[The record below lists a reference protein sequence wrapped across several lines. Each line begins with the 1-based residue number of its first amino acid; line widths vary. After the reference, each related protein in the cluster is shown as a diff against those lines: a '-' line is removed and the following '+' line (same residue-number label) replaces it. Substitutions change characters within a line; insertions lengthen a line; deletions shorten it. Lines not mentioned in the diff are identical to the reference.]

1 MPSPVQKVP
10 ALEIFVPAEAVPSP
24 VQTLG
29 KANEKRDFLSRL
41 PRLQWKKQIPP
52 WLRPQPTRS
61 APVRLPVDS
70 TPSRLQLNPG
80 RRKNPYSGFARAR
93 TQAYR
98 LTGPGEKKTK
108 TRTPRAPPAPFSGM
122 LSERERAL
130 SRRHNSA
137 SSSAAAAAAPR
148 LVLHR
153 SLRRPG
159 PCPPTRTYSGG
170 GGGGGGA
177 FSLEIPLGCGRRE
190 EPAGGRTAPAP
201 TARALL
207 GAMDNLSDALKKLKI
222 TAIDISEDS
231 LEGCLD
237 CLLQALA
244 QNNMETSEKLQG
256 SGILQLFASLLTPH
270 SPCTAK
276 VANIIAEVA
285 KNEFMRLPCVDAGL
299 IPPLVQLLNC
309 KDQEVLLQTGRALGN
324 ICYDSHSLQ
333 AQLINMGVIPTLV
346 KLLGIHCQNSALTEM
361 CLVAFGNL
369 AELESSKEQFAYTNV
384 AEELVKLFKKQ
395 MEHDKKEMIFEVLA
409 PLAENDVIKL
419 QLVEAGLV
427 ECLLEI
433 VQQTV
438 DSEREEDMAEL
449 KTASDLMVLL
459 LLGDESMQKLFEGG
473 KGSVFQRVLS
483 WIPSNNHQLQLAG
496 ALAIANFA
504 RNDGNCIH
512 MVDNGIVQKLM
523 DLLDRH
529 VEDGNVTV
537 QHAAL
542 SALRNLAIPVVNKAK
557 MLSAGVA
564 EAVLKFLK
572 SEMPPVQFKLLGTL
586 RMLIDAQVEAA
597 EQLGKNVK
605 LVQRLVEWCEAK
617 DHAGVMGESNRL
629 LSALI
634 RHSKSKDVIKTIVEN
649 GGVKHLVT
657 MATSEHVIMQNEA
670 LVALALI
677 AALELVTAE
686 KDLENAKLVPIL
698 HRLLAD
704 DRSAPEIKYNSMV
717 LICALVGSEPLH
729 KEVRSL
735 AVLEV
740 VSRLRSHENK
750 TVAQQASLTE
760 QRLAV
765 NS

>member
-1 MPSPVQKVP
+1 M
-10 ALEIFVPAEAVPSP
+10 
-24 VQTLG
+24 
-29 KANEKRDFLSRL
+29 
-41 PRLQWKKQIPP
+41 
-52 WLRPQPTRS
+52 
-61 APVRLPVDS
+61 VRFS
-70 TPSRLQLNPG
+70 
-80 RRKNPYSGFARAR
+80 
-93 TQAYR
+93 
-98 LTGPGEKKTK
+98 
-108 TRTPRAPPAPFSGM
+108 TRTFLLEHLQFFTS
-122 LSERERAL
+122 
-130 SRRHNSA
+130 
-137 SSSAAAAAAPR
+137 
-148 LVLHR
+148 LV
-153 SLRRPG
+153 
-159 PCPPTRTYSGG
+159 
-170 GGGGGGA
+170 
-177 FSLEIPLGCGRRE
+177 
-190 EPAGGRTAPAP
+190 
-201 TARALL
+201 
-207 GAMDNLSDALKKLKI
+207 K
-222 TAIDISEDS
+222 
-231 LEGCLD
+231 
-237 CLLQALA
+237 
-244 QNNMETSEKLQG
+244 
-256 SGILQLFASLLTPH
+256 
-270 SPCTAK
+270 
-276 VANIIAEVA
+276 
-285 KNEFMRLPCVDAGL
+285 FMRNPCVDAGL

-324 ICYDSHSLQ
+324 ICYDSHEGRNAVDHAGGAHIVVDHIRSLCSKTDPASEKLLTVFCGMLMNYSNENGKQ
-333 AQLINMGVIPTLV
+333 HQKFALCLPGEQPHQKKKEKRKQLNSTILLFGVSMCVTEGHGAIAIQVLDTLQSQLINMGVIPTLV
-346 KLLGIHCQNSALTEM
+346 KLLGIHCQNAALTEM

-369 AELESSKEQFAYTNV
+369 AELESSKEQFAYTNI

-395 MEHDKKEMIFEVLA
+395 IEHDKKEMIFEVLA

-433 VQQTV
+433 VQKTV
-438 DSEREEDMAEL
+438 DSDKEDDVAEL

-483 WIPSNNHQLQLAG
+483 WIPSNSHQLQLAG

-564 EAVLKFLK
+564 EAVLKFLR

-586 RMLIDAQVEAA
+586 RMLIDAQAEAA

-605 LVQRLVEWCEAK
+605 LVERLVEWCEAK

-634 RHSKSKDVIKTIVEN
+634 RHSKSKEVIRTIVQS
-649 GGVKHLVT
+649 GGIKHLVT

-686 KDLENAKLVPIL
+686 KDLENAQLVQIL
-698 HRLLAD
+698 HRLLSD

-717 LICALVGSEPLH
+717 LICALIGSEPLQ
-729 KEVRSL
+729 KEVQSM
-735 AVLEV
+735 AFLEV
-740 VSRLRSHENK
+740 VSKLRSHENK

-765 NS
+765 ES

>member
-1 MPSPVQKVP
+1 M
-10 ALEIFVPAEAVPSP
+10 A
-24 VQTLG
+24 
-29 KANEKRDFLSRL
+29 
-41 PRLQWKKQIPP
+41 
-52 WLRPQPTRS
+52 
-61 APVRLPVDS
+61 
-70 TPSRLQLNPG
+70 
-80 RRKNPYSGFARAR
+80 
-93 TQAYR
+93 
-98 LTGPGEKKTK
+98 
-108 TRTPRAPPAPFSGM
+108 
-122 LSERERAL
+122 
-130 SRRHNSA
+130 
-137 SSSAAAAAAPR
+137 
-148 LVLHR
+148 
-153 SLRRPG
+153 
-159 PCPPTRTYSGG
+159 
-170 GGGGGGA
+170 
-177 FSLEIPLGCGRRE
+177 
-190 EPAGGRTAPAP
+190 
-201 TARALL
+201 
-207 GAMDNLSDALKKLKI
+207 DNLSDTLKKLKI
-222 TAIDISEDS
+222 TAVDKTEDS

-244 QNNMETSEKLQG
+244 QNNTETSEKIQA
-256 SGILQLFASLLTPH
+256 SGILQLFASLLTPQ
-270 SPCTAK
+270 SSCKAK

-285 KNEFMRLPCVDAGL
+285 KNEFMRIPCVDAGL
-299 IPPLVQLLNC
+299 ISPLVQLLNS

-346 KLLGIHCQNSALTEM
+346 KLLGIHCQNAALTEM

-369 AELESSKEQFAYTNV
+369 AELESSKEQFASTNI

-395 MEHDKKEMIFEVLA
+395 IEHDKREMIFEVLA
-409 PLAENDVIKL
+409 PLAENDAIKL

-433 VQQTV
+433 VQQKV
-438 DSEREEDMAEL
+438 DSDKEDDITEL
-449 KTASDLMVLL
+449 KTGSDLMVLL

-504 RNDGNCIH
+504 RNDANCIH
-512 MVDNGIVQKLM
+512 MVDNGIVEKLM

-542 SALRNLAIPVVNKAK
+542 SALRNLAIPVINKAK
-557 MLSAGVA
+557 MLSAGVT

-586 RMLIDAQVEAA
+586 RMLIDAQEAA

-605 LVQRLVEWCEAK
+605 LVERLVEWCEAK

-634 RHSKSKDVIKTIVEN
+634 RHSKSKDVIKTIVQS
-649 GGVKHLVT
+649 GGIKHLVT

-677 AALELVTAE
+677 AALELGTAE
-686 KDLENAKLVPIL
+686 KDLESAKLVQIL

-704 DRSAPEIKYNSMV
+704 ERSAPEIKYNSMV
-717 LICALVGSEPLH
+717 LICALMGSECLH
-729 KEVRSL
+729 KEVQDL
-735 AVLEV
+735 AFLDV
-740 VSRLRSHENK
+740 VSKLRSHENK
-750 TVAQQASLTE
+750 SVAQQASLTE
-760 QRLAV
+760 QRLTV
-765 NS
+765 ES

>member
-1 MPSPVQKVP
+1 M
-10 ALEIFVPAEAVPSP
+10 A
-24 VQTLG
+24 
-29 KANEKRDFLSRL
+29 
-41 PRLQWKKQIPP
+41 
-52 WLRPQPTRS
+52 
-61 APVRLPVDS
+61 
-70 TPSRLQLNPG
+70 
-80 RRKNPYSGFARAR
+80 
-93 TQAYR
+93 
-98 LTGPGEKKTK
+98 
-108 TRTPRAPPAPFSGM
+108 
-122 LSERERAL
+122 
-130 SRRHNSA
+130 
-137 SSSAAAAAAPR
+137 
-148 LVLHR
+148 
-153 SLRRPG
+153 
-159 PCPPTRTYSGG
+159 
-170 GGGGGGA
+170 
-177 FSLEIPLGCGRRE
+177 
-190 EPAGGRTAPAP
+190 
-201 TARALL
+201 
-207 GAMDNLSDALKKLKI
+207 DNLSEALKKLKI
-222 TAIDISEDS
+222 TTTDSTADS

-244 QNNMETSEKLQG
+244 QNNMETSEKIQKSGVLQV
-256 SGILQLFASLLTPH
+256 FASLLMPQ
-270 SPCTAK
+270 SSCTAK

-285 KNEFMRLPCVDAGL
+285 RNEFMRNPCVDAAL

-309 KDQEVLLQTGRALGN
+309 KDQEILLQTGRALGN
-324 ICYDSHSLQ
+324 ICYDSHTLQ
-333 AQLINMGVIPTLV
+333 SQLINMGVIPTLV
-346 KLLGIHCQNSALTEM
+346 KLLGIHCQNAALMEM

-395 MEHDKKEMIFEVLA
+395 IEHDKKEMIFEVLA

-433 VQQTV
+433 VQNTV
-438 DSEREEDMAEL
+438 DSDKEEDIAEL
-449 KTASDLMVLL
+449 KTSSDLMVLL

-483 WIPSNNHQLQLAG
+483 WIPSNSHQLQLAG

-529 VEDGNVTV
+529 VENGNVTV

-564 EAVLKFLK
+564 EAVLKFLR

-586 RMLIDAQVEAA
+586 RMLIDAQAEAA

-605 LVQRLVEWCEAK
+605 LVERLVEWCEAK

-634 RHSKSKDVIKTIVEN
+634 RHSKSKDVIRTIVQS
-649 GGVKHLVT
+649 GGIKHLVT

-677 AALELVTAE
+677 AALELGTAE
-686 KDLENAKLVPIL
+686 KDLENAQLVQIL
-698 HRLLAD
+698 HRLLSD

-717 LICALVGSEPLH
+717 LICALIGSEPLQ
-729 KEVRSL
+729 KEVQSM
-735 AVLEV
+735 AFLEV
-740 VSRLRSHENK
+740 VSKLRSHENK

-765 NS
+765 ES

>member
-1 MPSPVQKVP
+1 M
-10 ALEIFVPAEAVPSP
+10 A
-24 VQTLG
+24 
-29 KANEKRDFLSRL
+29 
-41 PRLQWKKQIPP
+41 
-52 WLRPQPTRS
+52 
-61 APVRLPVDS
+61 
-70 TPSRLQLNPG
+70 
-80 RRKNPYSGFARAR
+80 
-93 TQAYR
+93 
-98 LTGPGEKKTK
+98 
-108 TRTPRAPPAPFSGM
+108 
-122 LSERERAL
+122 
-130 SRRHNSA
+130 
-137 SSSAAAAAAPR
+137 
-148 LVLHR
+148 
-153 SLRRPG
+153 
-159 PCPPTRTYSGG
+159 
-170 GGGGGGA
+170 
-177 FSLEIPLGCGRRE
+177 
-190 EPAGGRTAPAP
+190 
-201 TARALL
+201 
-207 GAMDNLSDALKKLKI
+207 DNLSDTLKKLKI
-222 TAIDISEDS
+222 TAVDRTEDS

-244 QNNMETSEKLQG
+244 QNNMETSENIQG
-256 SGILQLFASLLTPH
+256 SGTLQLFANLLTPQ
-270 SPCTAK
+270 SSCTAK

-285 KNEFMRLPCVDAGL
+285 KNEFMRIPCVDAGL
-299 IPPLVQLLNC
+299 ISPLVQLLNS

-346 KLLGIHCQNSALTEM
+346 KLLGIHCQNAALTEM

-369 AELESSKEQFAYTNV
+369 AELESSKEQFASTNI

-395 MEHDKKEMIFEVLA
+395 IEHDKREMIFEVLA
-409 PLAENDVIKL
+409 PLAENDAIKL

-433 VQQTV
+433 VEQKV
-438 DSEREEDMAEL
+438 DSEKEDDIAEL

-473 KGSVFQRVLS
+473 KGNVFQKVLS
-483 WIPSNNHQLQLAG
+483 WLPSNNHQLQLAG

-512 MVDNGIVQKLM
+512 MVDSGIVEKLM

-542 SALRNLAIPVVNKAK
+542 SALRNLAIPVINKAK
-557 MLSAGVA
+557 MLSAGVTD
-564 EAVLKFLK
+564 AVLKFLK

-586 RMLIDAQVEAA
+586 RMLIDAQEAA

-605 LVQRLVEWCEAK
+605 LVERLVEWCEAK

-634 RHSKSKDVIKTIVEN
+634 RHSKSKDVIKTIVQS
-649 GGVKHLVT
+649 GGIKHLVT

-677 AALELVTAE
+677 AALELGTAE
-686 KDLENAKLVPIL
+686 KDLESAKLVQIL

-704 DRSAPEIKYNSMV
+704 ERSAPEIKYNSMV
-717 LICALVGSEPLH
+717 LICAVMGSESLH
-729 KEVRSL
+729 KEVQDL
-735 AVLEV
+735 AFLDVI
-740 VSRLRSHENK
+740 SKLRSHENK
-750 TVAQQASLTE
+750 SVAQQASLTE
-760 QRLAV
+760 QRLTV
-765 NS
+765 ES

>member
-1 MPSPVQKVP
+1 M
-10 ALEIFVPAEAVPSP
+10 A
-24 VQTLG
+24 
-29 KANEKRDFLSRL
+29 
-41 PRLQWKKQIPP
+41 
-52 WLRPQPTRS
+52 
-61 APVRLPVDS
+61 
-70 TPSRLQLNPG
+70 
-80 RRKNPYSGFARAR
+80 
-93 TQAYR
+93 
-98 LTGPGEKKTK
+98 
-108 TRTPRAPPAPFSGM
+108 
-122 LSERERAL
+122 
-130 SRRHNSA
+130 
-137 SSSAAAAAAPR
+137 
-148 LVLHR
+148 
-153 SLRRPG
+153 
-159 PCPPTRTYSGG
+159 
-170 GGGGGGA
+170 
-177 FSLEIPLGCGRRE
+177 
-190 EPAGGRTAPAP
+190 
-201 TARALL
+201 
-207 GAMDNLSDALKKLKI
+207 DNLSDALKKLKI
-222 TAIDISEDS
+222 TATDSTADS

-244 QNNMETSEKLQG
+244 QNNTETSEKIQKSGVLQV
-256 SGILQLFASLLTPH
+256 FASLLMPQ
-270 SPCTAK
+270 SSCTAK

-285 KNEFMRLPCVDAGL
+285 RNEFMRNPCVDAGL
-299 IPPLVQLLNC
+299 IPPLVQMLNC

-324 ICYDSHSLQ
+324 ICYDSHTLQ
-333 AQLINMGVIPTLV
+333 SQLINMGVIPTLV
-346 KLLGIHCQNSALTEM
+346 KLLGIHCQNAALTEM

-369 AELESSKEQFAYTNV
+369 AELESSKEQFAYTNI

-395 MEHDKKEMIFEVLA
+395 VEHDKKEMIFEVLA

-433 VQQTV
+433 VQKTV
-438 DSEREEDMAEL
+438 DSDKEDDVAEL

-483 WIPSNNHQLQLAG
+483 WIPSNSHQLQLAG

-564 EAVLKFLK
+564 EAVLKFLR

-586 RMLIDAQVEAA
+586 RMLIDAQAEAA
-597 EQLGKNVK
+597 EQLGKNAK
-605 LVQRLVEWCEAK
+605 LVERLVEWCEAK

-634 RHSKSKDVIKTIVEN
+634 RHSKSKDVIRTIVQS
-649 GGVKHLVT
+649 GGIKHLVT

-686 KDLENAKLVPIL
+686 KDLENAQLVQIL
-698 HRLLAD
+698 YRLLSD

-717 LICALVGSEPLH
+717 LVCALTGSESLQ
-729 KEVRSL
+729 KEVQNM
-735 AVLEV
+735 AFLEV
-740 VSRLRSHENK
+740 VSKLRSHENK

-765 NS
+765 ES

>member
-1 MPSPVQKVP
+1 
-10 ALEIFVPAEAVPSP
+10 
-24 VQTLG
+24 
-29 KANEKRDFLSRL
+29 
-41 PRLQWKKQIPP
+41 
-52 WLRPQPTRS
+52 
-61 APVRLPVDS
+61 
-70 TPSRLQLNPG
+70 
-80 RRKNPYSGFARAR
+80 
-93 TQAYR
+93 
-98 LTGPGEKKTK
+98 
-108 TRTPRAPPAPFSGM
+108 
-122 LSERERAL
+122 
-130 SRRHNSA
+130 
-137 SSSAAAAAAPR
+137 
-148 LVLHR
+148 
-153 SLRRPG
+153 
-159 PCPPTRTYSGG
+159 
-170 GGGGGGA
+170 
-177 FSLEIPLGCGRRE
+177 
-190 EPAGGRTAPAP
+190 
-201 TARALL
+201 
-207 GAMDNLSDALKKLKI
+207 MDNLSDALQKLKI
-222 TAIDISEDS
+222 TAADRAEGS

-244 QNNMETSEKLQG
+244 QNNTETSEKIQG
-256 SGILQLFASLLTPH
+256 SGVLQLLANLLTPQ
-270 SPCTAK
+270 SSCTAR

-285 KNEFMRLPCVDAGL
+285 KNEFMRIPCVDAGL
-299 IPPLVQLLNC
+299 VSPLVQLLNS

-346 KLLGIHCQNSALTEM
+346 KLLGIHCHNAALTEM

-369 AELESSKEQFAYTNV
+369 AELESSKEQFASTNI

-395 MEHDKKEMIFEVLA
+395 IEHDKREMVFEVLA
-409 PLAENDVIKL
+409 PLAENDAIKL

-433 VQQTV
+433 VQQKV
-438 DSEREEDMAEL
+438 DSDKEDDVAEL

-483 WIPSNNHQLQLAG
+483 WIPSNNNQLQLAG

-512 MVDNGIVQKLM
+512 MVDSGIVEKLM

-529 VEDGNVTV
+529 EEDGSVTV

-557 MLSAGVA
+557 MLSAGVTGT
-564 EAVLKFLK
+564 VLKFLK

-586 RMLIDAQVEAA
+586 RMLIDAQEAA
-597 EQLGKNVK
+597 EQLGKNAK
-605 LVQRLVEWCEAK
+605 LVERLVEWCEAK

-634 RHSKSKDVIKTIVEN
+634 RHSKSKDVIKTIVQS
-649 GGVKHLVT
+649 GGIKHLVT

-677 AALELVTAE
+677 AALELGPAE
-686 KDLENAKLVPIL
+686 KDLESAQLVQIL

-704 DRSAPEIKYNSMV
+704 ERSAPEIKYNSMV
-717 LICALVGSEPLH
+717 LICALMGSESLY
-729 KEVRSL
+729 KEVQDL
-735 AVLEV
+735 AFLDV
-740 VSRLRSHENK
+740 VSKLRSHENK
-750 TVAQQASLTE
+750 SVAQQASLTE
-760 QRLAV
+760 QRLTV
-765 NS
+765 ES

>member
-1 MPSPVQKVP
+1 MR
-10 ALEIFVPAEAVPSP
+10 
-24 VQTLG
+24 TLI
-29 KANEKRDFLSRL
+29 S
-41 PRLQWKKQIPP
+41 
-52 WLRPQPTRS
+52 
-61 APVRLPVDS
+61 
-70 TPSRLQLNPG
+70 
-80 RRKNPYSGFARAR
+80 
-93 TQAYR
+93 
-98 LTGPGEKKTK
+98 
-108 TRTPRAPPAPFSGM
+108 FS
-122 LSERERAL
+122 
-130 SRRHNSA
+130 
-137 SSSAAAAAAPR
+137 
-148 LVLHR
+148 
-153 SLRRPG
+153 
-159 PCPPTRTYSGG
+159 
-170 GGGGGGA
+170 
-177 FSLEIPLGCGRRE
+177 F
-190 EPAGGRTAPAP
+190 
-201 TARALL
+201 
-207 GAMDNLSDALKKLKI
+207 LKI
-222 TAIDISEDS
+222 TSTDSTADS

-244 QNNMETSEKLQG
+244 QNNVETSEKIQKSGVLQV
-256 SGILQLFASLLTPH
+256 FASLLTPQ
-270 SPCTAK
+270 SSCTAK

-285 KNEFMRLPCVDAGL
+285 RNEFMRNPCVDAGL

-324 ICYDSHSLQ
+324 ICYDSHTLQ
-333 AQLINMGVIPTLV
+333 SQLINMGVIPTLV
-346 KLLGIHCQNSALTEM
+346 KLLGIHCQNAALTEM

-369 AELESSKEQFAYTNV
+369 AELESSKEQFAYTNI
-384 AEELVKLFKKQ
+384 AEELVKLFKEQ
-395 MEHDKKEMIFEVLA
+395 IEHDKKEMIFEVLA

-433 VQQTV
+433 VQKTV
-438 DSEREEDMAEL
+438 DSDKEDDIAEL

-483 WIPSNNHQLQLAG
+483 WIPSNSHQLQLAG

-564 EAVLKFLK
+564 EAVLKFLR

-586 RMLIDAQVEAA
+586 RMLIDAQAEAA

-605 LVQRLVEWCEAK
+605 LVERLVEWCEAK

-634 RHSKSKDVIKTIVEN
+634 RHSKSKDVIRTIVQS
-649 GGVKHLVT
+649 GGIKHLVT

-686 KDLENAKLVPIL
+686 KDLENAQLVQIL
-698 HRLLAD
+698 HRLLSD

-717 LICALVGSEPLH
+717 LICALIGSGEACLH
-729 KEVRSL
+729 NLRLVYSNSINRLKITTVKCVLSL
-735 AVLEV
+735 
-740 VSRLRSHENK
+740 
-750 TVAQQASLTE
+750 
-760 QRLAV
+760 
-765 NS
+765 

>member
-1 MPSPVQKVP
+1 
-10 ALEIFVPAEAVPSP
+10 
-24 VQTLG
+24 
-29 KANEKRDFLSRL
+29 
-41 PRLQWKKQIPP
+41 
-52 WLRPQPTRS
+52 
-61 APVRLPVDS
+61 
-70 TPSRLQLNPG
+70 
-80 RRKNPYSGFARAR
+80 
-93 TQAYR
+93 
-98 LTGPGEKKTK
+98 
-108 TRTPRAPPAPFSGM
+108 
-122 LSERERAL
+122 
-130 SRRHNSA
+130 
-137 SSSAAAAAAPR
+137 
-148 LVLHR
+148 
-153 SLRRPG
+153 
-159 PCPPTRTYSGG
+159 
-170 GGGGGGA
+170 
-177 FSLEIPLGCGRRE
+177 
-190 EPAGGRTAPAP
+190 
-201 TARALL
+201 
-207 GAMDNLSDALKKLKI
+207 MDNLSDALKKLKI
-222 TAIDISEDS
+222 TTTDSTADS

-244 QNNMETSEKLQG
+244 QNNTETSEKIQKSGVLQV
-256 SGILQLFASLLTPH
+256 FASLLTPQ
-270 SPCTAK
+270 SSCTAK

-285 KNEFMRLPCVDAGL
+285 RNEFMRNPCVDAGL

-324 ICYDSHSLQ
+324 ICYDSHEGRNAVDHAGGAHIVVDHIRSLCNKTDPASEKLLTVFCGMLMNYSNENDTLQ
-333 AQLINMGVIPTLV
+333 SQLINMGVIPTLV
-346 KLLGIHCQNSALTEM
+346 KLLGIHCQNAALTEM

-369 AELESSKEQFAYTNV
+369 AELESSKEQFAYTNI

-395 MEHDKKEMIFEVLA
+395 IEHDKKEMIFEVLA

-433 VQQTV
+433 VQKTV
-438 DSEREEDMAEL
+438 DSDKEDDVAEL

-483 WIPSNNHQLQLAG
+483 WIPSNSHQLQLAG

-564 EAVLKFLK
+564 EAVLKFLR

-586 RMLIDAQVEAA
+586 RMLIDAQAKHHAAVRSPSLLPLWDGGEKQDSEAPEAA
-597 EQLGKNVK
+597 EQLGKNAK
-605 LVQRLVEWCEAK
+605 LVERLVEWCEAK

-634 RHSKSKDVIKTIVEN
+634 RHSKSKDVIRTIVQS
-649 GGVKHLVT
+649 GGIKHLVT

-686 KDLENAKLVPIL
+686 KDLENAQLVQIL
-698 HRLLAD
+698 HRLLSD

-717 LICALVGSEPLH
+717 LICALIGSEPLQ
-729 KEVRSL
+729 KEVQSM
-735 AVLEV
+735 AFLEV
-740 VSRLRSHENK
+740 VSKLRSHENK

-765 NS
+765 ES

>member
-1 MPSPVQKVP
+1 M
-10 ALEIFVPAEAVPSP
+10 A
-24 VQTLG
+24 
-29 KANEKRDFLSRL
+29 
-41 PRLQWKKQIPP
+41 
-52 WLRPQPTRS
+52 
-61 APVRLPVDS
+61 
-70 TPSRLQLNPG
+70 
-80 RRKNPYSGFARAR
+80 
-93 TQAYR
+93 
-98 LTGPGEKKTK
+98 
-108 TRTPRAPPAPFSGM
+108 
-122 LSERERAL
+122 
-130 SRRHNSA
+130 
-137 SSSAAAAAAPR
+137 
-148 LVLHR
+148 
-153 SLRRPG
+153 
-159 PCPPTRTYSGG
+159 
-170 GGGGGGA
+170 
-177 FSLEIPLGCGRRE
+177 
-190 EPAGGRTAPAP
+190 
-201 TARALL
+201 
-207 GAMDNLSDALKKLKI
+207 DNLSDALKKLEI
-222 TAIDISEDS
+222 TTTDSTADS

-244 QNNMETSEKLQG
+244 QNNMETSEKIQKSGVLQVFG
-256 SGILQLFASLLTPH
+256 SLLTPQ
-270 SPCTAK
+270 SSCTAK

-285 KNEFMRLPCVDAGL
+285 RNEFMRNPCVDAGL

-324 ICYDSHSLQ
+324 ICYDSHTLQ
-333 AQLINMGVIPTLV
+333 SQLINMGVIPTLV
-346 KLLGIHCQNSALTEM
+346 KLLGIHCQNAALTEM

-369 AELESSKEQFAYTNV
+369 AELESSKEQFAYTNI

-395 MEHDKKEMIFEVLA
+395 IEHDKREMIFEVLA

-433 VQQTV
+433 VQKTV
-438 DSEREEDMAEL
+438 DSDKEDDVAEL

-473 KGSVFQRVLS
+473 KGSVFQRVLL
-483 WIPSNNHQLQLAG
+483 WIPSNSHQLQLAG

-564 EAVLKFLK
+564 EAVLKFLR

-586 RMLIDAQVEAA
+586 RMLIDAQAEAA

-605 LVQRLVEWCEAK
+605 LVERLVEWCEAK

-634 RHSKSKDVIKTIVEN
+634 RHSKSKDVIRTIVQS
-649 GGVKHLVT
+649 GGIKHLVT

-686 KDLENAKLVPIL
+686 KDLENAQLVQIL
-698 HRLLAD
+698 HRLLSD

-717 LICALVGSEPLH
+717 LICALIGSEPLQ
-729 KEVRSL
+729 KEVQSM
-735 AVLEV
+735 AFLEV
-740 VSRLRSHENK
+740 ISKLRSHENK

-765 NS
+765 ES

>member
-1 MPSPVQKVP
+1 
-10 ALEIFVPAEAVPSP
+10 
-24 VQTLG
+24 
-29 KANEKRDFLSRL
+29 
-41 PRLQWKKQIPP
+41 
-52 WLRPQPTRS
+52 
-61 APVRLPVDS
+61 
-70 TPSRLQLNPG
+70 
-80 RRKNPYSGFARAR
+80 
-93 TQAYR
+93 
-98 LTGPGEKKTK
+98 
-108 TRTPRAPPAPFSGM
+108 
-122 LSERERAL
+122 
-130 SRRHNSA
+130 
-137 SSSAAAAAAPR
+137 
-148 LVLHR
+148 
-153 SLRRPG
+153 
-159 PCPPTRTYSGG
+159 
-170 GGGGGGA
+170 
-177 FSLEIPLGCGRRE
+177 
-190 EPAGGRTAPAP
+190 
-201 TARALL
+201 
-207 GAMDNLSDALKKLKI
+207 MDNLSDALKKLKI
-222 TAIDISEDS
+222 TAVDSKADS

-244 QNNMETSEKLQG
+244 QNNIETSEKIQK
-256 SGILQLFASLLTPH
+256 SGILQVFASLLTPQ
-270 SPCTAK
+270 SSCTAK
-276 VANIIAEVA
+276 VANVIAEVA
-285 KNEFMRLPCVDAGL
+285 KNEFMRNPCVDAGL

-324 ICYDSHSLQ
+324 ICYDSHTLQ
-333 AQLINMGVIPTLV
+333 SQLINMGVIPTLV

-369 AELESSKEQFAYTNV
+369 AELESSKEQFAYTNI

-395 MEHDKKEMIFEVLA
+395 IEHDKKEMIFEVLA
-409 PLAENDVIKL
+409 PLAENDIIKL

-433 VQQTV
+433 VQKTV
-438 DSEREEDMAEL
+438 DSDKEDDITEL

-473 KGSVFQRVLS
+473 KGSVFQRVLL
-483 WIPSNNHQLQLAG
+483 WIPSNSHQLQLAG
-496 ALAIANFA
+496 ALAVANFA

-564 EAVLKFLK
+564 EAVLKFLR

-586 RMLIDAQVEAA
+586 RMLIDAQEAA

-605 LVQRLVEWCEAK
+605 LVERLVEWCEAK

-634 RHSKSKDVIKTIVEN
+634 RHSKSKDVIRTIVQS
-649 GGVKHLVT
+649 GGIKHLVT

-677 AALELVTAE
+677 AALELATAE
-686 KDLENAKLVPIL
+686 KDLESAQLVQIL
-698 HRLLAD
+698 HRLLSD
-704 DRSAPEIKYNSMV
+704 ERSAPEIKYNSMV
-717 LICALVGSEPLH
+717 LICALMGSEPLH
-729 KEVRSL
+729 KEVQSL
-735 AVLEV
+735 TFLEV
-740 VSRLRSHENK
+740 VSKLRSHENK

-765 NS
+765 ES

>member
-1 MPSPVQKVP
+1 M
-10 ALEIFVPAEAVPSP
+10 A
-24 VQTLG
+24 
-29 KANEKRDFLSRL
+29 
-41 PRLQWKKQIPP
+41 
-52 WLRPQPTRS
+52 
-61 APVRLPVDS
+61 
-70 TPSRLQLNPG
+70 
-80 RRKNPYSGFARAR
+80 
-93 TQAYR
+93 
-98 LTGPGEKKTK
+98 
-108 TRTPRAPPAPFSGM
+108 
-122 LSERERAL
+122 
-130 SRRHNSA
+130 
-137 SSSAAAAAAPR
+137 
-148 LVLHR
+148 
-153 SLRRPG
+153 
-159 PCPPTRTYSGG
+159 
-170 GGGGGGA
+170 
-177 FSLEIPLGCGRRE
+177 
-190 EPAGGRTAPAP
+190 
-201 TARALL
+201 
-207 GAMDNLSDALKKLKI
+207 DNLSDTLKKLKI
-222 TAIDISEDS
+222 TAVDRTEDS

-244 QNNMETSEKLQG
+244 QNNMETSEKIQA
-256 SGILQLFASLLTPH
+256 SGILQLFASLLTPQ
-270 SPCTAK
+270 SSFKAK

-285 KNEFMRLPCVDAGL
+285 KNEFMRIPCVDAGL
-299 IPPLVQLLNC
+299 ISPLVQLLNS

-346 KLLGIHCQNSALTEM
+346 KLLGIHCQNAALTEM

-369 AELESSKEQFAYTNV
+369 AELESSKEQFASTNI

-395 MEHDKKEMIFEVLA
+395 IEHDKREMIFEVLA
-409 PLAENDVIKL
+409 PLAENDAIKL

-433 VQQTV
+433 VQQKV
-438 DSEREEDMAEL
+438 DSDKEDDITEL
-449 KTASDLMVLL
+449 KTGSDLMVLL

-512 MVDNGIVQKLM
+512 MVDNGIVEKLM

-542 SALRNLAIPVVNKAK
+542 SALRNLAIPVINKAK
-557 MLSAGVA
+557 MLSAGVT
-564 EAVLKFLK
+564 ETVLKFLK

-586 RMLIDAQVEAA
+586 RMLIDAQEAA

-605 LVQRLVEWCEAK
+605 LVERLVEWCEAK

-634 RHSKSKDVIKTIVEN
+634 RHSKSKDVIKTIVQS
-649 GGVKHLVT
+649 GGIKHLVT

-677 AALELVTAE
+677 AALELGTAE
-686 KDLENAKLVPIL
+686 KDLESAKLVQIL

-704 DRSAPEIKYNSMV
+704 ERSAPEIKYNSMV
-717 LICALVGSEPLH
+717 LICALMGSESLH
-729 KEVRSL
+729 KEVQDL
-735 AVLEV
+735 AFLDV
-740 VSRLRSHENK
+740 VSKLRSHENK
-750 TVAQQASLTE
+750 SVAQQASLTE
-760 QRLAV
+760 QRLTV
-765 NS
+765 ES

>member
-1 MPSPVQKVP
+1 
-10 ALEIFVPAEAVPSP
+10 
-24 VQTLG
+24 
-29 KANEKRDFLSRL
+29 
-41 PRLQWKKQIPP
+41 
-52 WLRPQPTRS
+52 
-61 APVRLPVDS
+61 
-70 TPSRLQLNPG
+70 
-80 RRKNPYSGFARAR
+80 
-93 TQAYR
+93 
-98 LTGPGEKKTK
+98 
-108 TRTPRAPPAPFSGM
+108 
-122 LSERERAL
+122 
-130 SRRHNSA
+130 
-137 SSSAAAAAAPR
+137 
-148 LVLHR
+148 
-153 SLRRPG
+153 
-159 PCPPTRTYSGG
+159 
-170 GGGGGGA
+170 
-177 FSLEIPLGCGRRE
+177 
-190 EPAGGRTAPAP
+190 
-201 TARALL
+201 
-207 GAMDNLSDALKKLKI
+207 MDNLSDALKKLKI
-222 TAIDISEDS
+222 TTTDSTADS

-244 QNNMETSEKLQG
+244 QNNMETSEKIQKSGVLQV
-256 SGILQLFASLLTPH
+256 FASLLTPQ
-270 SPCTAK
+270 SSCTAK
-276 VANIIAEVA
+276 VANVIAEVA
-285 KNEFMRLPCVDAGL
+285 RNEFMRNPCVDAGL

-324 ICYDSHSLQ
+324 ICYDSHTLQ
-333 AQLINMGVIPTLV
+333 SQLINMGVIPTLV
-346 KLLGIHCQNSALTEM
+346 KLLGIHCQNAALTEM

-369 AELESSKEQFAYTNV
+369 AELESSKEQFAYTNI

-395 MEHDKKEMIFEVLA
+395 IEHDKKEMIFEVLA

-433 VQQTV
+433 VQKTV
-438 DSEREEDMAEL
+438 DSDKEEDIAEL

-483 WIPSNNHQLQLAG
+483 WIPSNSHQLQLAG

-564 EAVLKFLK
+564 EAVLKFLR

-586 RMLIDAQVEAA
+586 RMLIDAQAEAA

-605 LVQRLVEWCEAK
+605 LVERLVEWCEAK

-634 RHSKSKDVIKTIVEN
+634 RHSKSKDVIRTIVQS
-649 GGVKHLVT
+649 GGIKHLVT

-686 KDLENAKLVPIL
+686 KDLENAQLVQIL
-698 HRLLAD
+698 HRLLSD

-717 LICALVGSEPLH
+717 LICALIGSEPLQ
-729 KEVRSL
+729 KEVQSM
-735 AVLEV
+735 AFLEV
-740 VSRLRSHENK
+740 VSKLRSHENK

-765 NS
+765 ES